1 MSDGDVLGVDLWAR
15 WVMKAHDGLYNAEM
29 HNKRERERGIV
40 LELAMVA
47 FAGSP
52 PAKK

>member
-15 WVMKAHDGLYNAEM
+15 LVVKAHDGLYNAEM
-29 HNKRERERGIV
+29 HNKRDRERGIV
-40 LELAMVA
+40 LELGMVA
-47 FAGSP
+47 FIGSP